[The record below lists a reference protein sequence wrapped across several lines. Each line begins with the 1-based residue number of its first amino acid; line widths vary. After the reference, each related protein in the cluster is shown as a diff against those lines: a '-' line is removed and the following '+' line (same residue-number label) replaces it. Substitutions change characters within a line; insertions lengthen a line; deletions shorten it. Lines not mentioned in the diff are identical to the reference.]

1 MGIIY
6 DYFIATSDEDA
17 AQIIDWGA
25 GPGHPPE
32 GRPAKEHV
40 EGGID
45 PAVQLGTLEAI
56 LAERPYE
63 EVIDRPRHANLIA
76 PDEESDTEQWVV
88 TVSDDFVTLM
98 ADASD
103 DQFAAAAG
111 PWSETEEFRG
121 AADPHDLEQIM
132 RGLREIARRAR
143 EQRGHMYCWMSLFT
157 GPGSAWQCAW
167 A

>member
-1 MGIIY
+1 MLLRMGILY
-6 DYFIATSDEDA
+6 DYFIATTDDEA

-32 GRPAKEHV
+32 GQPPKEHV

-56 LAERPYE
+56 LTGRPYE
-63 EVIDRPRHANLIA
+63 QVSSRPRHADLIA
-76 PDEESDTEQWVV
+76 PNEESDTEQWVV

-103 DQFAAAAG
+103 DQFAAAAP
-111 PWSETEEFRG
+111 PWSQTEEFWG
-121 AADPHDLEQIM
+121 AADPIELEQIM
-132 RGLREIARRAR
+132 RGLREIAQRAR
-143 EQRGHMYCWMSLFT
+143 EQRRHLYCWMSL
-157 GPGSAWQCAW
+157 
-167 A
+167 